1 MSIIENVKEIANL
14 VRKLDDIDLYRRIL
28 ALKQEAFELNEE
40 NRLPKERINNLKN
53 IEDIT
58 SKMIFKSP
66 FWYMEGDA
74 VPYCPRCWEN
84 DTKTIHLMEIPFHGY
99 ECPQCNNRFVMKDG
113 IIRNI
118 RLKQRE

>member
-14 VRKLDDIDLYRRIL
+14 ARKLDDVDLYRRIL
-28 ALKQEAFELNEE
+28 ALEQEVFELNEE
-40 NRLPKERINNLKN
+40 NRSLKERISNLEN

-66 FWYMEGDA
+66 FWYMEGDK

-84 DTKTIHLMEIPFHGY
+84 DKRTIHLVEIPAHGY
-99 ECPQCNNRFVMKDG
+99 ECPQCNQRIVIKDG

-118 RLKQRE
+118 RWKRRE